1 MKPILKHI
9 VKYGQL
15 TIALVLLLGA
25 GVLLA
30 QKNLTHKDGLTA
42 KRDAFKKENRQV
54 ASEVRALEREVMQLR
69 SDPKTI
75 EKVAK
80 RKLGMSRP
88 DETVYVFDEGG
99 KASSGAPAAHDPT
112 LNN

>member
-1 MKPILKHI
+1 MKRILKQL
-9 VKYGQL
+9 VRYGQL
-15 TIALVLLLGA
+15 ALALALLLGA

-30 QKNLTHKDGLTA
+30 QKSLNHKDGLTA
-42 KRDAFKKENRQV
+42 KRDALKKDNTMV
-54 ASEVRALEREVMQLR
+54 AAEVRSMEREVMQLR

-80 RKLGMSRP
+80 KKLGMSRP
-88 DETVYVFDEGG
+88 DETVYVFDEGR
-99 KASSGAPAAHDPT
+99 KVSPGAPALDVT